1 MPQTDF
7 AAAGTQLSEL
17 LMAEQQ
23 YIRDAKFQAMAEL
36 TVEKEALFEKVAS
49 MAKDKDT
56 ARKHKALLTRIA
68 QQAQRNQMLMEAA
81 QKGVRAAQNRYAAMM
96 RAQFGLTTYDQQGR
110 VENQIKPLK
119 NLEKLA

>member
-7 AAAGTQLSEL
+7 TAAGTQLSEL

-23 YIRDAKFQAMAEL
+23 YIRDANFQAMAEL
-36 TVEKEALFEKVAS
+36 IVEKEALFEKVAS

>member
-1 MPQTDF
+1 MPQNDF
-7 AAAGTQLSEL
+7 TAAGTQLSEL

-23 YIRDAKFQAMAEL
+23 YIRDANFQAMAEL
-36 TVEKEALFEKVAS
+36 TVEKEALFEKVGS

>member
-1 MPQTDF
+1 MPQNDF
-7 AAAGTQLSEL
+7 TAAGTQLSDL

-23 YIRDAKFQAMAEL
+23 YIRDANFQAMAEL
-36 TVEKEALFEKVAS
+36 IVEKEALFEKVAS

-56 ARKHKALLTRIA
+56 ARNHKALLTRIA

-110 VENQIKPLK
+110 VENQIKPWK

>member
-1 MPQTDF
+1 MPQNDF
-7 AAAGTQLSEL
+7 TAAGTQLSEL

-23 YIRDAKFQAMAEL
+23 YIRDANFQAMAEL
-36 TVEKEALFEKVAS
+36 IFEKEALFEKVAS

-56 ARKHKALLTRIA
+56 ARNHKVLLTRIA